1 MKLDKKGFTLIE
13 TLLAFM
19 IYVQVIVLLISLYNQ
34 SILSSKKLIDKIEKV
49 EKEEVILLEEYTLKE
64 LIEEVLH

>member
-1 MKLDKKGFTLIE
+1 
-13 TLLAFM
+13 M
-19 IYVQVIVLLISLYNQ
+19 IYVQVIVILISLYNQ
-34 SILSSKKLIDKIEKV
+34 SILSSKRLIDKIEKV

>member
-13 TLLAFM
+13 TLFAFM
-19 IYVQVIVLLISLYNQ
+19 IYVQVIVILISLYNQ
-34 SILSSKKLIDKIEKV
+34 SILSSKRLIDKIEKV

>member
-1 MKLDKKGFTLIE
+1 
-13 TLLAFM
+13 M
-19 IYVQVIVLLISLYNQ
+19 IYVQVIVILISLYNQ

-64 LIEEVLH
+64 LIEEDLH